1 MLISTISLTGG
12 ILLVTCIIVVIFR
25 VFICP
30 PLDIDNIID
39 QDDDDEDSRPTNFHI
54 V

>member
-1 MLISTISLTGG
+1 MIISTISLTGG
-12 ILLVTCIIVVIFR
+12 ILLVTCIMVVIFR
-25 VFICP
+25 VYICP

-39 QDDDDEDSRPTNFHI
+39 QNDDHKDSRPTNFHM